1 MKKQEQFY
9 KFSQKNSENLLMLI
23 LIFFLT
29 TKVMEMNQLNIMF
42 QMLTLIHLTK
52 FLRKIEKM
60 NLSN

>member
-9 KFSQKNSENLLMLI
+9 KFSQKNSEILLMLI